1 MRKRI
6 VYLLAAAALLTAGGC
21 SSQKADSP
29 AQVEGTATEEGTV
42 EIEKPQETEEPEEA
56 PAPTVSSRGAWCVYW
71 DENSAQAVADHLSGY
86 DEMILFGCVYE
97 KDFSLYV
104 PEELVELYEGFPKED
119 AGTKVY
125 LSFINDV
132 MQEDGTSQQKSVEFL
147 EQALK
152 DDELGNR
159 LIEDMIAQTKSW
171 GLDGVELDYE
181 NMHKGEDLWND
192 YLGFLGRLYDR
203 TEEEGL
209 LLRVVLG
216 AYAPVDEYSFISGP
230 QYVVMCYNL
239 YGTHSEPG
247 PKADEP
253 FLKEMAHRYAKMDV
267 IFAIANGGYEWD
279 EQGKAVKSL
288 TARQAQSLAQESGA
302 ETVRDESGAVTYTY
316 SADEGLRTVWYGD
329 EETMRA
335 WEEMLAKYSGRDISV
350 DLWRLE

>member
-1 MRKRI
+1 M
-6 VYLLAAAALLTAGGC
+6 
-21 SSQKADSP
+21 
-29 AQVEGTATEEGTV
+29 
-42 EIEKPQETEEPEEA
+42 ETEQPQEPEEIDE
-56 PAPTVSSRGAWCVYW
+56 PTVSSRGAWCVYW
-71 DENSAQAVADHLSGY
+71 DENSAQAVADNFSNY
-86 DEMILFGCVYE
+86 DEMTLFGCVYE
-97 KDFSLYV
+97 KDFTLHV
-104 PEELVELYEGFPKED
+104 PEELVQLYGSFPKENS
-119 AGTKVY
+119 GTKVY

-152 DDELGNR
+152 DDELGKQ

-192 YLGFLGRLYDR
+192 YLRFLGRLYDR
-203 TEEEGL
+203 TKEEGL

-230 QYVVMCYNL
+230 HYVVMCYNL

-253 FLKEMAHRYAKMDV
+253 FLKEVAQRYAKMDV
-267 IFAIANGGYEWD
+267 IFAIANGGYEWN

-288 TARQAQSLAQESGA
+288 TARQAESLAKESGA

-316 SADEGLRTVWYGD
+316 SAEEGLRTVWYGD
-329 EETMRA
+329 EETMRG